1 MANLIQFSDHLIP
14 YETFLNDVA
23 AKVVKMIKSDTHD
36 PEYIS
41 QRKAYSIFGR
51 RNVDRWRREGKIT
64 PCQRPGKLEYLTADL
79 RLLQRSKNDYL

>member
-1 MANLIQFSDHLIP
+1 MAQLIQFSDHLIP

-23 AKVVKMIKSDTHD
+23 AKVVKMMKNDAND

-41 QRKAYSIFGR
+41 QRRAYSIFGR
-51 RNVDRWRREGKIT
+51 RNVDRWRREGKIA

-79 RLLQRSKNDYL
+79 RLLQRSKNDNL